1 MARPNSR
8 DPKKDPKALLGKR
21 LRRLRVAAGFTS
33 AEAAAKAMGYAREV
47 ISKTESGERTPTD
60 PVFEK
65 WLEACNATAGQ
76 RESLAEDLE
85 LARNSEPVVPEFA
98 EPWLGA
104 EGEALYL
111 RLWALFVMPGLLQ
124 TYDYANA
131 MFLMGGLDE
140 DKAAAK
146 AAARVKRQ
154 VILDGS
160 DPTRLTV
167 LLYEPLLHRL
177 LGTPQVMVEELTHLL
192 EMSRRPNVIIQVV
205 REGAYFPGHEGQF
218 EIASGHTIPDTLN
231 MITIVDQTTNDR
243 AMVDG
248 AIVLFERIR
257 GYAFPIEESRALIQ
271 EALERWKGQLQ

>member
-8 DPKKDPKALLGKR
+8 DPRKDPKALLGKR
-21 LRRLRVAAGFTS
+21 LRRLRVAAGFAS
-33 AEAAAKAMGYAREV
+33 AEAAAKAMGYVREV

-65 WLEACNATAGQ
+65 WLKVCNATPEQ

-85 LARNSEPVVPEFA
+85 LARHSEPVVPEFA
-98 EPWLGA
+98 EAWLNA
-104 EGEALYL
+104 EAEASYI

-140 DKAAAK
+140 DKATAK

-154 VILDGS
+154 VILDGP
-160 DPTRLTV
+160 DATRLTV
-167 LLYEPLLHRL
+167 LLSEPLLHRL
-177 LGTPQVMVEELTHLL
+177 VGTPEIMVQELTHLL
-192 EMSRRPNVIIQVV
+192 EMSKRPNVIIQVV
-205 REGAYFPGHEGQF
+205 RDGAYFPGHEGQF

-231 MITIVDQTTNDR
+231 MITVMDQTTTDR
-243 AMVDG
+243 AMADPT
-248 AIVLFERIR
+248 IVLFERIR
-257 GYAFPIEESRALIQ
+257 GYALPIEETRALIQ